1 MWIGTFA
8 VVMMVYLFVAPKLVK
23 KPAGEPPRSGS
34 NAEQMAI
41 AQVEAQMMAPAP
53 TTGASGF
60 PYAMPKRGLR
70 VFPEG
75 GRGPAQPGLSFGGSN
90 PAGFK
95 IGQAYRG
102 RRRRAMRGRRA
113 FRGFK
118 PRNPRMNL
126 FPFAN
131 VALA

>member
-23 KPAGEPPRSGS
+23 KSAGEPPRNGS
-34 NAEQMAI
+34 NAEQMAV

-53 TTGASGF
+53 TTATGF

-75 GRGPAQPGLSFGGSN
+75 GRGPAQPGMSFGGRS

-102 RRRRAMRGRRA
+102 RRRRMGGRRA

-131 VALA
+131 VVLA

>member
-1 MWIGTFA
+1 MI
-8 VVMMVYLFVAPKLVK
+8 YLFVAPKLVK

-34 NAEQMAI
+34 NAEQMAV

-53 TTGASGF
+53 TTTTPFA
-60 PYAMPKRGLR
+60 PLPRRGLR

-75 GRGPAQPGLSFGGSN
+75 GRGPKAAGASFGGSN
-90 PAGFK
+90 PAGFRV
-95 IGQAYRG
+95 GQAYRG
-102 RRRRAMRGRRA
+102 RRRAMRGRRA

-131 VALA
+131 VSLA